1 MIRVAV
7 GISGGVDST
16 AAVAFLKDQ
25 GYEPVGVFLKMHAQS
40 GEEAARR
47 AAAELGIP
55 FHMVDLTAAFEERVL
70 HPFAKMYKLGQTPNP
85 CVLCNPAVKFSG
97 LLQAA
102 EKLGCE
108 RIATGHYAAV
118 EEYEGCHLIRRIPG
132 QKKDQSYML
141 YGLSEEILSRLILPM
156 GAFDQKDQVRSF
168 AGERGLS
175 AANAK
180 DSMDLCFLTPE
191 QSHGDF
197 IKAYTGSAPNE
208 GEIRTKEGKVLGR
221 HKGIC
226 HYTVGQRR
234 GLGVAADQRLYVTRL
249 VPEEDAVILG
259 KREEILKSRVLLRD
273 TVWHLPLP
281 DEGLSAKIRYR
292 DQDAP
297 VKVEILAGDRAILQ
311 FESPKSA
318 PAPGQSAVVYWRNFL
333 LGGGIIEDF
342 E

>member
-16 AAVAFLKDQ
+16 AAAAFLKEN
-25 GYEPVGVFLKMHAQS
+25 GYDPIGVFLKMHAHS

-47 AAAELGIP
+47 AAEELGIP
-55 FHMVDLTAAFEERVL
+55 FHLMDLTDRFEEKVL
-70 HPFAKMYKLGQTPNP
+70 RPFAKMYKRGETPNP
-85 CVLCNPAVKFSG
+85 CILCNPSVKFAG
-97 LLQAA
+97 LLEAA
-102 EKLGCE
+102 DALSCEK
-108 RIATGHYAAV
+108 IATGHYAAV
-118 EEYEGCHLIRRIPG
+118 EQFEGRHLIRRIPG

-141 YGLSEEILSRLILPM
+141 YGLSEDVLSRLLLPL
-156 GAFDQKDQVRSF
+156 GTFSQKDAVRDF
-168 AGERGLS
+168 AGARGFS
-175 AANAK
+175 AADAK

-197 IKAYTGSAPNE
+197 IKTYTGSAPNE
-208 GEIRTKEGKVLGR
+208 GEIRTREGKVLGR

-249 VPEEDAVILG
+249 IPEEDAVILG
-259 KREEILKSRVLLRD
+259 PKEEIMKGRVILRD
-273 TVWHLPLP
+273 ACWHLPLP
-281 DEGLSAKIRYR
+281 AEGLSAKIRYR

-297 VKVEILAGDRAILQ
+297 VRVEYLKDGRAVLQ
-311 FESPKSA
+311 FDQPKSA
-318 PAPGQSAVVYWRNFL
+318 PAPGQSAVVYWKDYL